1 MNMASKQGRIPVP
14 FSQRLRRARY
24 RLVPLLTFAAAVAG
38 TAWLWGR
45 QTAMPNAIGAVDA
58 VRYDIT
64 SPAAGTLVWDGEPL
78 DLFATVQADQVVA
91 RLDEGPVRAELAVL
105 KGDLAK
111 LKREVAAE
119 ESQLRFEEA
128 LRKEDVQLDNR
139 RMAIDLERIR
149 LTLLDRKA
157 ELESQRITLQRRD
170 EQLAA
175 VKRLV
180 ESTAATEVEY
190 LQIKLDRDVAAQRVS
205 GLEQTI
211 RDTQAKFEAL
221 EKIFTTIPESAK
233 AEVEAALAP
242 LREAVLVQESRV
254 EALEARARRLVIR
267 SPVSGMVAAIHRR
280 PGQPVN
286 AGDAV
291 ISIAD
296 PSSGRVIAYVRSD
309 QRIDPRPG
317 MEVII
322 RSRSNPHAIHRS
334 QVRQVGAQVEP
345 VPPNQLRS
353 HTVPEWGLP
362 ISIDMPVNAP
372 FRPGEVVELVLKR

>member
-1 MNMASKQGRIPVP
+1 MPSKQGRIPVP

-38 TAWLWGR
+38 TVWLWGR
-45 QTAMPNAIGAVDA
+45 QTAMPNAIGAIDA
-58 VRYDIT
+58 IRYDLT
-64 SPAAGTLVWDGEPL
+64 SPAAGVLVWDGEPI
-78 DLFATVQADQVVA
+78 DLFAKVQADQVIA
-91 RLDEGPVRAELAVL
+91 RLDDGPVRAELAVV
-105 KGDLAK
+105 KSDLAR
-111 LKREVAAE
+111 LQHEVAAE
-119 ESQLRFEEA
+119 ESQLRFDEA
-128 LRKEDVQLDNR
+128 QRKEDVQLDNR

-190 LQIKLDRDVAAQRVS
+190 LQIKLDRDVAAQRVT

-221 EKIFTTIPESAK
+221 EKIFSTVPESAK
-233 AEVEAALAP
+233 VEIDAVLAP
-242 LREAVLVQESRV
+242 LRQAVATQESRV
-254 EALEARARRLVIR
+254 QSLEQQARRLVIR
-267 SPVSGMVAAIHRR
+267 APVAGTIAAVHRR

-286 AGDAV
+286 AGDPV
-291 ISIAD
+291 ITLAD
-296 PSSGRVIAYVRSD
+296 PSAGRVLAYVRPD

-322 RSRSNPHAIHRS
+322 RSRIDPRSIHRS
-334 QVRQVGAQVEP
+334 QVRMVGAQVEP
-345 VPPNQLRS
+345 VPASQLRS

-362 ISIDMPVNAP
+362 ISIDVPASAP
-372 FRPGEVVELVLKR
+372 FRPGEVVELVLMR

>member
-1 MNMASKQGRIPVP
+1 MASKQGRIPVP
-14 FSQRLRRARY
+14 ISQRLRRLRY
-24 RLVPLLTFAAAVAG
+24 RLVPLLTFGLAVAG
-38 TAWLWGR
+38 TIWLWGR

-58 VRYDIT
+58 VRYDLT
-64 SPAAGTLVWDGEPL
+64 SPIAGILIWEGEPL
-78 DLFATVQADQVVA
+78 DLFAKVDAHQVIA
-91 RLDEGPVRAELAVL
+91 RLDDAPIRAELAAL
-105 KGDLAK
+105 KGDLAHLRK
-111 LKREVAAE
+111 EVAAE
-119 ESQLRFEEA
+119 ESKLRFEENR
-128 LRKEDVQLDNR
+128 RKEDVQLGNR

-157 ELESQRITLQRRD
+157 ELETERITLQRRD

-190 LQIKLDRDVAAQRVS
+190 LQIKLDRDVAAQRVT

-211 RDTQAKFEAL
+211 RDTAAKFAAL
-221 EKIFTTIPESAK
+221 EQIFSTIPESAK
-233 AEVEAALAP
+233 AEIDAMLSP
-242 LREAVLVQESRV
+242 LREAVVAQEARV
-254 EALEARARRLVIR
+254 EALEAKARLLVIKA
-267 SPVSGMVAAIHRR
+267 PVSGTIAAIHRR

-286 AGDAV
+286 TGDP
-291 ISIAD
+291 IITIAD
-296 PSSGRVIAYVRSD
+296 PAAGRVISYVRAD

-322 RSRSNPHAIHRS
+322 RSRIDPRLVHRS
-334 QVRQVGAQVEP
+334 QVRVVGAQMEM

-362 ISIDMPVNAP
+362 ISIDVPADARL
-372 FRPGEVVELVLKR
+372 RPGEVVELVLVR